1 MLDEDFN
8 AILHN
13 FAFIWFSDSCFSL
26 LNTRKPKDVGIFIED
41 RVKNYFFFFF
51 SREREI
57 FPRRMR
63 KTYIHHL
70 LVAEAIRLR
79 RVLRDGPHGQT
90 VSSEQP
96 FRRL

>member
-51 SREREI
+51 SRERD
-57 FPRRMR
+57 FST
-63 KTYIHHL
+63 TYAENLHSSPSRSGGHQ
-70 LVAEAIRLR
+70 VATR
-79 RVLRDGPHGQT
+79 
-90 VSSEQP
+90 SS
-96 FRRL
+96 